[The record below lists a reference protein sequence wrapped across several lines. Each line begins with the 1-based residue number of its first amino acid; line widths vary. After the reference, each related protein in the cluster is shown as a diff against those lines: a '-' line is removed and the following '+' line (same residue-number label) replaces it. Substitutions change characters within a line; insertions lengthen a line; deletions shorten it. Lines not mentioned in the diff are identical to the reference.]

1 MFRVFKKAP
10 PRSARVQRI
19 DLASVRDTLAY
30 IESDLDTAPELQ
42 RVAEAVRAAL
52 AEIDRIELTNGA
64 AVSAEITDVRF
75 VPIGA

>member
-30 IESDLDTAPELQ
+30 IESDLDTAPQLQ
-42 RVAEAVRAAL
+42 RVAEAVRTAL